1 MLTDRLKVS
10 LITGAVLGVVCI
22 IGALIRSGGGL
33 GFVYLFAFWYNRLL
47 MGLVIGLLDSSHA
60 LSTLLLRGA
69 IIGLL
74 VSFAFY
80 SAIGFG
86 DPVGFIA
93 GIVYG
98 VIIELVTYRYK
109 SAGKLI

>member
-1 MLTDRLKVS
+1 MFTDRFKVS
-10 LITGAVLGVVCI
+10 LITGAILGVICI
-22 IGALIRSGGGL
+22 IGALVRSGGGL

-47 MGLVIGLLDSSHA
+47 MGLVIGLLDGSHA
-60 LSTLLLRGA
+60 LSVLLLRGVV
-69 IIGLL
+69 IGLL

-93 GIVYG
+93 GIAYG
-98 VIIELVTYRYK
+98 VIIEFVAYRYK